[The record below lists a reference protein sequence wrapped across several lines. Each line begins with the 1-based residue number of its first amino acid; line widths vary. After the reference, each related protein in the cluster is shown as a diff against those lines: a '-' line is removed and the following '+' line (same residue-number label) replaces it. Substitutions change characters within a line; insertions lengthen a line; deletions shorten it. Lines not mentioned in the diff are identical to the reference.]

1 MVVELREITSE
12 TVRGVCG
19 LEVAEEQRSFVA
31 PNALSIAEAHF
42 TPHHWMRAIYADGD
56 PVGFLLTYE
65 DPEEDSFWVWRFM
78 VDARRQQQGIGR
90 QAMEL
95 LLDRWRSLGVTAAAL
110 SVIPANRKTIAFYQ
124 SLGFQL
130 TGEEEGRELVMRRE
144 LEGNAG

>member
-12 TVRGVCG
+12 TVRAVCS
-19 LEVAEEQRSFVA
+19 LEVAEEQRGFVA

-130 TGEEEGRELVMRRE
+130 TGEEEGRERVMRRE
-144 LEGNAG
+144 LEGVAG

>member
-12 TVRGVCG
+12 TVRAVCS
-19 LEVAEEQRSFVA
+19 LEVAEEQRGFVA

-56 PVGFLLTYE
+56 PAGFLLTYE

-130 TGEEEGRELVMRRE
+130 TGEEEGRELVMRRA
-144 LEGNAG
+144 LEGTAG

>member
-12 TVRGVCG
+12 TVRAVCS
-19 LEVAEEQRSFVA
+19 LEVAEEQRGFVA

-78 VDARRQQQGIGR
+78 VDARRQRKGIGR

-95 LLDRWRSLGVTAAAL
+95 LLDRWRSLGATAAAL

-144 LEGNAG
+144 LEGTAG

>member
-78 VDARRQQQGIGR
+78 VDARRQRKGIGR

>member
-1 MVVELREITSE
+1 MVELREITSE
-12 TVRGVCG
+12 TVRAVCS
-19 LEVAEEQRSFVA
+19 LEVAEEQRGFVA

-144 LEGNAG
+144 LEGTAG

>member
-1 MVVELREITSE
+1 MVELREITSE
-12 TVRGVCG
+12 TVRAVCS
-19 LEVAEEQRSFVA
+19 LEVAEEQRGFVA

-78 VDARRQQQGIGR
+78 VDARRQRKGIGR

>member
-78 VDARRQQQGIGR
+78 VDARRQRQGIGR

>member
-78 VDARRQQQGIGR
+78 VDARRQRQGIGR

-95 LLDRWRSLGVTAAAL
+95 LLDRWRSLGATAAAL